1 MAGCSRLAGWTRMEE
16 RMPEYLRDIGAH
28 DKAIEMLET
37 EVRAMR
43 HELVAIKD
51 LLSETKG
58 GVRMLV
64 AVGSIGGAI
73 GAAFVKAIA
82 FIKGGA

>member
-1 MAGCSRLAGWTRMEE
+1 MEE

-28 DKAIEMLET
+28 AEAIETLKN

-43 HELVAIKD
+43 KELSEIKV
-51 LLSETKG
+51 LLSEAKG

>member
-1 MAGCSRLAGWTRMEE
+1 MTEF
-16 RMPEYLRDIGAH
+16 LRDIGAH
-28 DKAIEMLET
+28 DKAIEMLEA

-43 HELVAIKD
+43 RELVAIKE

-64 AVGSIGGAI
+64 AVGSIGGAV
-73 GAAFVKAIA
+73 GAAFVKFWAMLR
-82 FIKGGA
+82 GL

>member
-1 MAGCSRLAGWTRMEE
+1 
-16 RMPEYLRDIGAH
+16 MPEYLRDIGAH

-64 AVGSIGGAI
+64 VTVGSIGGAV
-73 GAAFVKAIA
+73 GAAFVK
-82 FIKGGA
+82 FWEMLRGL

>member
-1 MAGCSRLAGWTRMEE
+1 MEE

-28 DKAIEMLET
+28 DEAIETLKAD
-37 EVRAMR
+37 VRAMR

-73 GAAFVKAIA
+73 GAAVMKFFAFV
-82 FIKGGA
+82 KGGA

>member
-1 MAGCSRLAGWTRMEE
+1 MEE

-28 DKAIEMLET
+28 GKAIEMLET

-43 HELVAIKD
+43 RELVAIRE

-64 AVGSIGGAI
+64 AVGSIGGAV
-73 GAAFVKAIA
+73 GAAFVKFWAMLR
-82 FIKGGA
+82 GL

>member
-1 MAGCSRLAGWTRMEE
+1 MTDF
-16 RMPEYLRDIGAH
+16 LRDIGAH
-28 DKAIEMLET
+28 DEAIETLKN

-43 HELVAIKD
+43 KELSEIKV

-64 AVGSIGGAI
+64 AVSSIGGAV
-73 GAAFVKAIA
+73 GAAFVKFWAMLR
-82 FIKGGA
+82 GL

>member
-1 MAGCSRLAGWTRMEE
+1 MTEL
-16 RMPEYLRDIGAH
+16 LRDIGAH
-28 DKAIEMLET
+28 DKAIEMLEV

-43 HELVAIKD
+43 RELVAIKE

-64 AVGSIGGAI
+64 TVGSIGGAV
-73 GAAFVKAIA
+73 GAAFMKFIA
-82 FIKGGA
+82 FLKGGA